1 MIEKTSQIVHD
12 GLWKQVCNLVRN
24 HLETESERN
33 QMDRYFPMF
42 VSHELAENVMR
53 IGVAEAIQVEW
64 FSPLYRKAIEK
75 ALEELGYQGVGV
87 VFEVSQP
94 RNPSVHLK
102 TTFPPAQSFLQRQ
115 VSPQQQTPAGM
126 PSTLPLEENYTFEN
140 FVTGPSNSFAHAAAS
155 AVAKGLGRTSYN
167 PLFIYGGTGLGKT
180 HLMQSIG
187 HSVLK
192 SNPSAS
198 VCYITSETFLNE
210 YVNAIANGAMPSF
223 RERYR
228 KVDVLLLDDVQFIA
242 DKKQFQEEFF
252 NTFSSLMT
260 FKKQVVMTSDVA
272 PKNLKGCEERL
283 TGRFQQGMVVEIE
296 APSYET
302 RLAILKFKVKA
313 LESKHVI
320 PEEILKFIAENI
332 RSHVRALEGAISR
345 VITFMDLNQNMP
357 MNLEIAQHLLKDS
370 IEEEKT
376 IKDLTVEDIMKAV
389 SNMYGVTL
397 SDIVSPQRTQTL
409 VTPRQV
415 AMYLSYKLSTRSLQE
430 IGRSFGKTHA
440 TVYHGAQTIQKR
452 IDVETELKKT
462 VENITSQLG
471 RNPSEL
477 YK

>member
-1 MIEKTSQIVHD
+1 MIEKTLKNAPE
-12 GLWKQVCNLVRN
+12 GLWEKVVNLVKDN
-24 HLETESERN
+24 LTTDSERS

-42 VSHELAENVMR
+42 VSHEFADGIMR

-64 FSPLYRKAIEK
+64 FTPLYAQPIEK
-75 ALEELGYQGVGV
+75 ALEELGYAGISV
-87 VFEVSQP
+87 VFEVDPSGKPAIQP
-94 RNPSVHLK
+94 K
-102 TTFPPAQSFLQRQ
+102 TSFSPAQSFMQKQ
-115 VSPQQQTPAGM
+115 PATQHALMGM

-140 FVTGPSNSFAHAAAS
+140 FVMGPSNSFAYAS
-155 AVAKGLGRTSYN
+155 ALAVAKGLGRTSYN

-187 HSVLK
+187 HFVLK
-192 SNPSAS
+192 NEPSAS

-210 YVNAIANGAMPSF
+210 YVNAIANGAMQAF

-228 KVDVLLLDDVQFIA
+228 KFDVLLLDDVQFIA

-260 FKKQVVMTSDVA
+260 YKKQVVMTSDVA

-313 LESKHVI
+313 LESSCSI

-345 VITFMDLNQNMP
+345 VITFMDLNRNLP
-357 MNLEIAQHLLKDS
+357 MTLEIAQHLLKDS

-389 SNMYGVTL
+389 SNVYGVTL
-397 SDIVSPQRTQTL
+397 SDILSVQRTQTL

-452 IDVETELKKT
+452 IDVESDLRKT

>member
-1 MIEKTSQIVHD
+1 MTEKTLQIAPD
-12 GLWKQVCNLVRN
+12 RLWEKVCNLVRS
-24 HLETESERN
+24 HLATESERS

-42 VSHELAENVMR
+42 VSHELAGNVMR
-53 IGVAEAIQVEW
+53 ISVAEAIQVEW
-64 FSPLYRKAIEK
+64 FTPLYTQPLEK
-75 ALEELGYQGVGV
+75 ALDELGYHGVSV
-87 VFEVSQP
+87 VFEVSSSGKTVAQP
-94 RNPSVHLK
+94 K
-102 TTFPPAQSFLQRQ
+102 TSFSPAQSFIQKQ
-115 VSPQQQTPAGM
+115 PTPQHALTGM

-140 FVTGPSNSFAHAAAS
+140 FVTGPSNSFAYAAAS
-155 AVAKGLGRTSYN
+155 AVAKGLGRASYN

-187 HSVLK
+187 HFVLK
-192 SNPSAS
+192 SDPGAS

-210 YVNAIANGAMPSF
+210 YVNAIANGAMPAF

-260 FKKQVVMTSDVA
+260 YKKQVVMTSDVA

-302 RLAILKFKVKA
+302 RLAILKFKVKS
-313 LESKHVI
+313 LESIHLI

-345 VITFMDLNQNMP
+345 VITFMDLNRDMP
-357 MNLEIAQHLLKDS
+357 MTLEIAQHLLKDS

-389 SNMYGVTL
+389 SNVYGVTL
-397 SDIVSPQRTQTL
+397 SDILSSQRTQTL

-452 IDVETELKKT
+452 IDVESDLKKN